1 MQLPQTEAAPATEP
15 RAAAPEP
22 GKGTRGPD
30 SGGRRLRH
38 QRNRF
43 AWWLIAPALVFMLL
57 VHVLPTLAGV
67 YVSFLRLNT
76 FTLPQLFAA
85 PWAGFQ
91 NYKDLFDSASPLHDG
106 FFQAAKNTV
115 IYTML
120 VVVGT
125 VGGGMGVA
133 LLLNRTFPGRR
144 LVRTLMLLPWVVP
157 SFVVATLFQF
167 MLQKNAGIVNKI
179 LVDYTHLLHHRP
191 TWLLGGNTMWAI
203 VIPSIWRGLPLPML
217 FFLAGLQT
225 VPADLH
231 EAAKMDGAGA
241 FRRFRYITLPLLRP
255 LIAIQILIGVIY
267 AAYQFVIPY
276 IMLGSNPGPKA
287 DVLMTLIVRQSFE
300 NSLFGAGAAISTLLM
315 LAMTALVLIWY
326 RAFRRDFEVATA

>member
-1 MQLPQTEAAPATEP
+1 MQLPQTQAAPAAEP

-22 GKGTRGPD
+22 GKGARGTD
-30 SGGRRLRH
+30 SGGRRLRRK
-38 QRNRF
+38 RNRF

-85 PWAGFQ
+85 PWAGLQ
-91 NYKDLFDSASPLHDG
+91 NYKDLFSSASPLHDG
-106 FFQAAKNTV
+106 FFTAAKNTA
-115 IYTML
+115 IYTTL

-125 VGGGMGVA
+125 VGGGLGVA

-167 MLQKNAGIVNKI
+167 MLQRDAGIVNKI
-179 LVDYTHLLHHRP
+179 LVDYTHLVHHRP
-191 TWLLGGNTMWAI
+191 VWLLGSNTMWAI

-225 VPADLH
+225 VPNDLH

-255 LIAIQILIGVIY
+255 LIAVQILIGVIY

-276 IMLGSNPGPKA
+276 IMLGSDPGPHA

-315 LAMTALVLIWY
+315 IAMTALVLIWY